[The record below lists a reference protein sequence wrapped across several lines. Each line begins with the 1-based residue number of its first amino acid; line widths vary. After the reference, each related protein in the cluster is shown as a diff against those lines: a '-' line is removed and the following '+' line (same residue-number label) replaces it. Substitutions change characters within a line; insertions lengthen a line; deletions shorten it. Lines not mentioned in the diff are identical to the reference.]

1 MSLNYI
7 GMCTTSI
14 NNLLVEYRLAW
25 TKHRSCEGRQNG
37 CAITGPNWWLGWH
50 DTSTCTT
57 AVRFPIAIKH
67 LTSFGTWNDVL
78 LRLEKKALAPPF
90 FCNHTILIEIYFL
103 SIAYTKNKKLIENK
117 LQTDCGVNWINLIAI
132 GSSESSPFKSFT
144 DILSQKVSNMR
155 LGGARGMLIII
166 FY

>member
-1 MSLNYI
+1 MIPSCSQHHSSQSLQTFFRAFNKMSLNYI

-78 LRLEKKALAPPF
+78 LRLEKKALAPPL

-117 LQTDCGVNWINLIAI
+117 LD
-132 GSSESSPFKSFT
+132 
-144 DILSQKVSNMR
+144 R
-155 LGGARGMLIII
+155 LWS
-166 FY
+166 